1 MHHDAELVACID
13 IGFGTTGGPVF
24 STDIVALRSGFESR
38 NRNWSRARFKYE
50 LGLVARPLS
59 EYMRIK
65 SAFMVCGGRA
75 DTFLFKD
82 STDYT
87 VSASEGQ
94 LRGLLSDAYVSNGAG
109 YGIPVYEL
117 AKSYAFASSAYLR
130 PIFSPYS
137 PVIRRNGSP
146 VTVGASPGN
155 IAISGGQVTFV
166 ADQNRGISSHT
177 TAASHVFTLASAFS
191 PNLAI
196 GGRIYVTGV
205 TGTAAALL
213 NGKSHAITNVSSAV
227 ITTSTNTNGLT
238 ATGGSAYYYPQPTDS
253 LTWEGQFRLIVRFDT
268 DELLPPIINR
278 NGAQGELLVEVQSC
292 PIVEVRDEDD

>member
-1 MHHDAELVACID
+1 MHHNAELVACID

-38 NRNWSRARFKYE
+38 NRNWSRARFRYE

-87 VSASEGQ
+87 VAASEGI
-94 LRGLLSDAYVSNGAG
+94 LRGLLADAYVSNGAG

-117 AKSYAFASSAYLR
+117 AKLYSFASVAYPRQILI
-130 PIFSPYS
+130 PSS
-137 PVIRRNGSP
+137 PVIYRNGSP
-146 VTVGASPGN
+146 VTAGASPGN
-155 IAISGGQVTFV
+155 YAISGGEVTFV

-177 TAASHVFTLASAFS
+177 VGANHVFTLASAFS

-205 TGTAAALL
+205 TGTAADLL

-227 ITTSTNTNGLT
+227 ITTSTNTTGLT
-238 ATGGSAYYYPQPTDS
+238 ATGGTAYFYPQPTDS
-253 LTWEGQFRLIVRFDT
+253 LTWAGQFLLKVRFDI

-278 NGAQGELLVEVQSC
+278 QGGGGELLVEVQSC